1 MSKSYG
7 LVTLKAGKLTKGP
20 RNPNDTLVSKYQL
33 VTHPSNRGD
42 VVVDGNTLAAGTAC
56 DFTGCLHFMDLL
68 AEEDGDRVFWTWKEK

>member
-7 LVTLKAGKLTKGP
+7 LITLKAGKQTKGP
-20 RNPNDTLVSKYQL
+20 RNPHDAPSSRYQM

-42 VVVDGNTLAAGTAC
+42 VIVDGNTLAAGTAC
-56 DFTGCLHFMDLL
+56 YCSGCLHFVDLL